1 MLSFKKGTKRS
12 FFIDMNK
19 KMPKSTRKFIRTEK
33 ARIRRQFFD
42 YKKQQEM
49 IDKMYLDISKKPE
62 VSIKPAEVK
71 EAKPE
76 KTAEKK
82 NTKKQEKKAKK

>member
-1 MLSFKKGTKRS
+1 
-12 FFIDMNK
+12 MNK
-19 KMPKSTRKFIRTEK
+19 KMPKSVRKFIRTEK

-49 IDKMYLDISKKPE
+49 IDKMYLDILKKPE
-62 VSIKPAEVK
+62 ASVKPAEVK

-76 KTAEKK
+76 KK
-82 NTKKQEKKAKK
+82 NTKKPAKK